1 MSDSDSEQKLGGD
14 MSFDQLMKEAVAL
27 KSAQLSRYRPKFDS
41 WPEFHQ
47 AGLYYS
53 NSWESLR
60 NAELPK
66 LYEAFDEKKAAGV
79 KLIEEGDMQ
88 KALYRFEEALCVFR
102 WVESCKKNWKN
113 EGIEDDDLTIHE
125 AEVSIEAVRTRV
137 LSAYLNISLC
147 CMRLEQ
153 HKDAVKACD
162 EVLKIDPGNV
172 KALYRKAVS
181 LAEPSGSDIEDYK
194 EAIKLLKTALQF
206 EPSNT
211 AARDK
216 LQFYKSFVEQQS
228 VKSKQTFGSFF
239 RKPILQDGDEPS
251 KPPAPTHTARSEADE

>member
-14 MSFDQLMKEAVAL
+14 LSFDQLMKEAVAL

-53 NSWESLR
+53 NTWESLR
-60 NAELPK
+60 TEGLQK
-66 LYEAFDEKKAAGV
+66 QCEAFDGKKADGL
-79 KLIEEGDMQ
+79 KLLEEGDTQ

-102 WVESCKKNWKN
+102 WVESSRKNWKN

-125 AEVSIEAVRTRV
+125 AEVETEAVRSRV

-147 CMRLEQ
+147 CMRLDQ
-153 HKDAVKACD
+153 HKDAVRACD
-162 EVLKIDPGNV
+162 EVLKVDPRNV

-181 LAEPSGSDIEDYK
+181 LAQPSGSDIDDYK
-194 EAIKLLKTALQF
+194 AAIKLLITALQID
-206 EPSNT
+206 PSNA
-211 AARDK
+211 AAREK
-216 LQFYKSFVEQQS
+216 CLSYQSFVQQQS
-228 VKSKQTFGSFF
+228 AKSKETFGSFF
-239 RKPILQDGDEPS
+239 RKPIVQEGDEAA
-251 KPPAPTHTARSEADE
+251 KPAPVHTAKSEADE